1 MFDRLFGRPAGSIPS
16 ISPRDA
22 WEQSS
27 ASHSDAVLIDVR
39 EVFEFSRGHAKGA
52 RNIPL
57 SQFARR
63 FKEIP
68 TNKDVLLICQ
78 SGNRSM
84 QAAHMLKQQGYERV
98 SNVSGGTTVWRMSQ
112 LPME

>member
-1 MFDRLFGRPAGSIPS
+1 MFDRLFGRPAGSVSS

-22 WEQSS
+22 WDRVTTSKG
-27 ASHSDAVLIDVR
+27 DAVLIDVR
-39 EVFEFSRGHAKGA
+39 EVGEFSRGHAKGA
-52 RNIPL
+52 RNVPL
-57 SQFARR
+57 SQFNRR

-84 QAAHMLKQQGYERV
+84 QAANMLKAQGYERV
-98 SNVSGGTTVWRMSQ
+98 TNVSGGTGVWRMSQ

>member
-1 MFDRLFGRPAGSIPS
+1 MFDRLFGRAAGSVPT

-22 WEQSS
+22 WERVT
-27 ASHSDAVLIDVR
+27 AGKGDALLIDVR
-39 EVFEFSRGHAKGA
+39 EVGEFARGHAKGA
-52 RNIPL
+52 RNVPL
-57 SQFARR
+57 SQFNRR

-68 TNKDVLLICQ
+68 TAKDILLICQ
-78 SGNRSM
+78 SGHRSM
-84 QAAHMLKQQGYERV
+84 QAAQILQTQGYERV

>member
-1 MFDRLFGRPAGSIPS
+1 MFDRLFGRPGASVPA

-22 WEQSS
+22 WERFSTAKS
-27 ASHSDAVLIDVR
+27 EAVLIDVR
-39 EVFEFSRGHAKGA
+39 EVGEFARGHAKGA

-57 SQFARR
+57 SQFTRR

-68 TNKDVLLICQ
+68 AQKDVLLICQ

-84 QAAHMLKQQGYERV
+84 QAAHLLKAQGYERV

>member
-1 MFDRLFGRPAGSIPS
+1 MFDRLFGRPAGSVPA

-22 WEQSS
+22 WERVSTS
-27 ASHSDAVLIDVR
+27 KGDAVLIDVR
-39 EVFEFSRGHAKGA
+39 EVGEFSRGHAKGA
-52 RNIPL
+52 RNVPL
-57 SQFARR
+57 SQLNRR

-84 QAAHMLKQQGYERV
+84 QAAHILKAQGYERV
-98 SNVSGGTTVWRMSQ
+98 SNVSGGTSVWRMSQ

>member
-1 MFDRLFGRPAGSIPS
+1 MFDRLFGGHAASVPQV
-16 ISPRDA
+16 SPKDA
-22 WEQSS
+22 FQRFTDAKGE
-27 ASHSDAVLIDVR
+27 AVLIDVR
-39 EVFEFSRGHAKGA
+39 EVGEFSRGHAKGA

-68 TNKDVLLICQ
+68 QSKDVLLICQ

-84 QAAHMLKQQGYERV
+84 QAAHMLKGQGYERV

>member
-1 MFDRLFGRPAGSIPS
+1 V
-16 ISPRDA
+16 SPKDA
-22 WEQSS
+22 FERFTT
-27 ASHSDAVLIDVR
+27 AKGDAVLIDVR
-39 EVFEFSRGHAKGA
+39 EVGEFSRGHAKGA

-57 SQFARR
+57 SQLARR

-68 TNKDVLLICQ
+68 QNKDVLLICQ

-84 QAAHMLKQQGYERV
+84 QAAHMLKGQGYERV

>member
-1 MFDRLFGRPAGSIPS
+1 MFDRLFGRPGASVPNV
-16 ISPRDA
+16 SPRDA
-22 WEQSS
+22 WERFST
-27 ASHSDAVLIDVR
+27 AKSDTVLIDVR
-39 EVFEFSRGHAKGA
+39 EVGEFSRGHAKGA

-57 SQFARR
+57 SQFNRR

-68 TNKDVLLICQ
+68 ADKDVLLICQ

-84 QAAHMLKQQGYERV
+84 QAAHLLKGQGYERV